1 VDTGDWA
8 ARPDTDWQTTD
19 HPGADDVPWA
29 AWRPEAP
36 RQRAP
41 RAVDSAEMAAARM
54 RGPSGGALWGLG
66 LLMGVAAMYLL
77 DAEHGEE
84 RRAGVA
90 RRVHQYRDEVERTID
105 REGERAWAHLR
116 GTAHAALRGV
126 RERLVPDET
135 IRREIH
141 ARLVDVLLFEEAA
154 QLHVAVRRG
163 SVLLEGTIAEDRLN
177 RLLGRVATV
186 PGVRRLDNRLVVQA
200 PTTRRGGHGGAA
212 ADPPRES
219 AP

>member
-1 VDTGDWA
+1 MDTGDWA

-66 LLMGVAAMYLL
+66 LLMGMAAMYLL

-90 RRVHQYRDEVERTID
+90 RRVYQYRDEVERTID
-105 REGERAWAHLR
+105 REGERARAHLR

-126 RERLVPDET
+126 RERLIPDET
-135 IRREIH
+135 IRREIQ
-141 ARLVDVLLFEEAA
+141 ARLEDVLPFEEAA

-163 SVLLEGTIAEDRLN
+163 SVLLEGTIAEDCLN
-177 RLLGRVATV
+177 RLLGHVATV
-186 PGVRRLDNRLVVQA
+186 PGVRGLDNRLVVQA

>member
-1 VDTGDWA
+1 MDTGDWA

-66 LLMGVAAMYLL
+66 LLMGMAAMYLL
-77 DAEHGEE
+77 DAEHGEA

-90 RRVHQYRDEVERTID
+90 RRVQQYRDEVERTID
-105 REGERAWAHLR
+105 REGERARARLR
-116 GTAHAALRGV
+116 GTAQAALRGV
-126 RERLVPDET
+126 RERLIPDET
-135 IRREIH
+135 IRREIQ
-141 ARLVDVLLFEEAA
+141 ARLEDVLPFEEAA

-163 SVLLEGTIAEDRLN
+163 SVLLEGTIAQDRLN

-186 PGVRRLDNRLVVQA
+186 PGVRGLDNRLVVQA